1 MLETILK
8 LYITSMAGDV
18 RSPTPHLF
26 GPPGCGKS
34 TVVEEAAKILGVN
47 LHVINVSRLSPLE
60 LEGVQMPDKEN
71 AILKLLTAIYWTQ
84 LQEGDIVLL
93 DEFLRGFPEV
103 YNGLLDILTS
113 RQVAGY
119 RLPKVFII
127 AASNS
132 TIAYDKALEDRLLHL
147 PVPDP
152 RKKSGESKRL
162 AKMIVQICGFDP
174 AMVSSYEMDRLFE
187 MEINPMFSILDTI
200 AHQGTSVQS
209 GMGSVSREGHSI
221 RNLTGQV
228 KLRQI
233 QSPYLHELVVANNV
247 AAINQSHYQYVVLP
261 SGKNVNPKYLS
272 AVEKLSKSANLTE
285 VQRQNL
291 TINLQLIQLEHAKQ
305 AKMKGSEEED
315 EDL

>member
-34 TVVEEAAKILGVN
+34 TVVEEAAKLLGVN
-47 LHVINVSRLSPLE
+47 LHIINVSRLSPLE
-60 LEGVQMPDKEN
+60 LEGVQMPDKEHTVLN
-71 AILKLLTAIYWTQ
+71 LLTATYWTK
-84 LQEGDIVLL
+84 LREGDIILL

-103 YNGLLDILTS
+103 YNGLLDIMTA
-113 RQVAGY
+113 RHVAGFQ
-119 RLPKVFII
+119 LPKVFII

-132 TIAYDKALEDRLLHL
+132 TVAYDKALEDRLLHL
-147 PVPDP
+147 PVEDP
-152 RKKSGESKRL
+152 RKKASERMRLSKL
-162 AKMIVQICGFDP
+162 IVRDCGFHP
-174 AMVSSYEMDRLFE
+174 TMVSSYEMDRLFTS
-187 MEINPMFSILDTI
+187 EINPMFGILDTLT
-200 AHQGTSVQS
+200 HQGAAVKS
-209 GMGSVSREGHSI
+209 GTGSASQEGHSI

-247 AAINQSHYQYVVLP
+247 AAINASHYQYVVLP
-261 SGKNVNPKYLS
+261 DGKNVNAKYLA
-272 AVEKLSKSANLTE
+272 AVEKLTRSTNLTE

-291 TINLQLIQLEHAKQ
+291 TINLQLIQLEEAKRM
-305 AKMKGSEEED
+305 KKGSEVD